1 VNITPHTEPVQER
14 EVLSLMASGHTNRE
28 IATRLQT
35 NLETVAVWRAE
46 AMKKLGLESRI
57 DVILYAERQGW
68 LGEVSKA
75 PVQMQKVGDRSAS
88 VSKANHRFF

>member
-1 VNITPHTEPVQER
+1 VNITPYIVPDQER

-28 IATRLQT
+28 IALQLQT
-35 NLETVAVWRAE
+35 NLEMVAVLRAE
-46 AMKKLGLESRI
+46 AMKKLGLQSRI

-68 LGEVSKA
+68 LGDVSKA
-75 PVQMQKVGDRSAS
+75 PDQMQMAGDRPAS

>member
-1 VNITPHTEPVQER
+1 MENNQQTEAIREQ

-28 IATRLQT
+28 IAAQLQT

-46 AMKKLGLESRI
+46 AMKKLGLQSRI

-75 PVQMQKVGDRSAS
+75 PDQMQKVGDRPVP
-88 VSKANHRFF
+88 VSNANHRLL